1 MDDFK
6 YGETKEEKKFSSFS
20 SKEVTNKIKA
30 FNAKLLDFLLTLFLI
45 GNCLICEGK

>member
-6 YGETKEEKKFSSFS
+6 YEKPRSKKFSSLS

-45 GNCLICEGK
+45 GNCSICEGK